1 MENRSLD
8 VVLGPEWREGHLVS
22 HRDSKKRGPKHSPFG
37 RVLCKWKTF
46 LPPPACL
53 LSVPDWRLLSISF
66 WWWLLFVIAARHQLT
81 QNIQKEREHDEHLR
95 PNCIKYIYYYAKT
108 AKNLS
113 DIYKCLSL
121 FIKDLEMDQS
131 EWASAANQHRI
142 QNLCRRRG
150 WIVVRRNGRKSR
162 LSVAVA
168 LFTPFQSLVTY
179 SPLSVEAQRSF
190 VRPAAAVR
198 PILAMAAAHSEVHIL
213 LQEVAWKSPWRP
225 EDSRNLL

>member
-1 MENRSLD
+1 M
-8 VVLGPEWREGHLVS
+8 GHLVS

-46 LPPPACL
+46 LPPPACACCLSLTDDYFPSPSDDDFCL
-53 LSVPDWRLLSISF
+53 LSPPDINSLKTFRK
-66 WWWLLFVIAARHQLT
+66 RDRD
-81 QNIQKEREHDEHLR
+81 RELDEHLR

-108 AKNLS
+108 AKNLA
-113 DIYKCLSL
+113 DVLYKCLSL

-131 EWASAANQHRI
+131 EPASAANQHRI

-190 VRPAAAVR
+190 VPSFIRAADPGDGSGSAYLCN
-198 PILAMAAAHSEVHIL
+198 P
-213 LQEVAWKSPWRP
+213 P
-225 EDSRNLL
+225 